1 MTVSRAV
8 SAGKRAAID
17 IGGTFTDFASYDAA
31 TKSVR
36 FEKTLS
42 TPARLTEGVMT
53 CFGLGE
59 VDLASLQQFIHG
71 STVAINA
78 VIQKTGARTALV
90 TTTGFTDIYEIARAN
105 RPDTYNL
112 FFVKPQPLVAAD
124 LRFGVAE
131 RLDAGGRVLTALSAA
146 EITRVVAALVAADV
160 EAVAVCL
167 LHSYANPAHEARLG
181 KALRRALPGVYVTL
195 SHEVLREYREYERT
209 STTVLNAYVGREVTH
224 YLNDLDQTLGAQRFG
239 GRFLVMQSNGGVMTA
254 RRARQMPVAM
264 MESGPAGGIIG
275 AAELGRAIGFA
286 DVIAFDMGGT
296 TAKTCL
302 IEGGQPKMTDQ
313 YYIGGYRDGY
323 PMRLPAVDI
332 IEVGAGG
339 GSIAWIDAGGGLHV
353 GPKSAGAAP
362 GPACYGKGGT
372 EPTVTD
378 ANLVAGRLNPTRFL
392 GGDFDLDAGAAGRAI
407 ATRIGGP
414 LKLQTL
420 EAAHGI
426 IRLVDTHMAF
436 AVNAITLQ
444 RGYDPRRFA
453 MVAFGGAGPLHAMA
467 IARELHIP
475 TVVIPP
481 QPGHF
486 SALGML
492 MTDLRADFVLTRV
505 REFASLDFATLDQ
518 WFSELEDVGTREMR
532 AEGLSESEV
541 FCVRSLDMRYLG
553 QEYTVNVTVP
563 SMPDGGAALE
573 ETRRRFDTA
582 YEARYSHHS
591 PHHPAQVV
599 NIRVTVLGQVRKPD
613 FAALRDKPMRT
624 AGAAK
629 KRPVFFAATGMAECK
644 VLQRADLEPG
654 QIVRG
659 PAIIEEYASTTVIH
673 PGDSAVLG
681 AAGCLIVT
689 VGA

>member
-1 MTVSRAV
+1 MSGEHT
-8 SAGKRAAID
+8 SAAGLRAAID

-31 TKSVR
+31 TASVR

-42 TPARLTEGVMT
+42 TPGRLADGVNH
-53 CFGLGE
+53 CFRLGE
-59 VDLASLQQFIHG
+59 MDLASLKQFIHG

-78 VIQKTGARTALV
+78 VIQKAGARTALL
-90 TTTGFTDIYEIARAN
+90 TTSGFTDVYEIARAN

-112 FFVKPQPLVAAD
+112 FFVKPAPLVAAD

-131 RLDAGGRVLTALSAA
+131 RMDARGRVLTALSAT
-146 EITRVVAALVAADV
+146 EIRRVVARIVAAGV

-167 LHSYANPAHEARLG
+167 LHSYANPAHEVRLG
-181 KALRRALPGVYVTL
+181 KALRRALPGVYITV

-224 YLNDLDQTLGAQRFG
+224 YLDDLDASLAAQRFG

-275 AAELGRAIGFA
+275 AAELGRVIGFS

-302 IEGGQPKMTDQ
+302 IEGGDPKMTDQ
-313 YYIGGYRDGY
+313 YYIGGYRHGY

-362 GPACYGKGGT
+362 GPACYGLGGL

-378 ANLVAGRLNPTRFL
+378 ANLAVGRLNPKRFL
-392 GGDFDLDAGAAGRAI
+392 GGDFDLDAGAARRAI
-407 ATRIGGP
+407 AAGVGAP
-414 LKLQTL
+414 LNLDDL

-453 MVAFGGAGPLHAMA
+453 MVAFGGAGPLHALA

-475 TVVIPP
+475 TVIIPP

-505 REFASLDFATLDQ
+505 CDFAALDVATLGG
-518 WFSELEDVGTREMR
+518 WFAELEAAGIGEMH
-532 AEGLSESEV
+532 AEGLGRDEV
-541 FCVRSLDMRYLG
+541 VCVRSLDMRYFG
-553 QEYTVNVTVP
+553 QEYTVNVTLP
-563 SMPDGGAALE
+563 AQLGGAAAMTE
-573 ETRRRFDTA
+573 ARRRFDAA
-582 YEARYSHHS
+582 YEMRYSHNS
-591 PHHPAQVV
+591 PGHPAQVV
-599 NIRVTVLGQVRKPD
+599 NLRITVLGKVRKPD
-613 FAALRDKPMRT
+613 FAALRDKPMKS
-624 AGAAK
+624 AAAATR
-629 KRPVFFAATGMAECK
+629 RPVFFAATGMAQCQ
-644 VLQRADLEPG
+644 VLQRADLISG
-654 QIVRG
+654 QVIHG
-659 PAIIEEYASTTVIH
+659 PAIIEEYASTTVMH
-673 PGDSAVLG
+673 PGDRAESG

-689 VGA
+689 IGR

>member
-1 MTVSRAV
+1 MTVEAIAAR
-8 SAGKRAAID
+8 GKRAAID
-17 IGGTFTDFASYDAA
+17 IGGTFTDFASYDAG

-42 TPARLTEGVMT
+42 TPARLADGVST

-59 VDLASLQQFIHG
+59 VDLATLQQFIHG

-112 FFVKPQPLVAAD
+112 FFVKPEPLVAAD

-131 RLDAGGRVLTALSAA
+131 RLDAGGRVLTSLTET
-146 EITRVVAALVAADV
+146 EIKRVVSALVDAGV

-167 LHSYANPAHEARLG
+167 LHSYANPAHEIRLG
-181 KALRRALPGVYVTL
+181 KALRHALPRVYVTL

-224 YLNDLDQTLGAQRFG
+224 YINDLEQTLGAQRFG

-302 IEGGQPKMTDQ
+302 IEDGQPKMTDQ

-353 GPKSAGAAP
+353 GPKSAGASP
-362 GPACYGKGGT
+362 GPACYGLGGS

-378 ANLVAGRLNPTRFL
+378 ANLIAGRLNPTRFL
-392 GGDFDLDAGAAGRAI
+392 GGDFVLDAAAAQRAI
-407 ATRIGGP
+407 AARIGAP
-414 LKLQTL
+414 LKLGAL

-426 IRLVDTHMAF
+426 IRLVDSHMAF

-467 IARELHIP
+467 IARELRIP

-505 REFASLDFATLDQ
+505 REFAALDTATLDQ
-518 WFSELEDVGTREMR
+518 WFAELEDAGMREIR
-532 AEGLSESEV
+532 AEGLSREAV
-541 FCVRSLDMRYLG
+541 VCVRSLDMRYLG
-553 QEYTVNVTVP
+553 QEYTVNVIVP
-563 SMPDGGAALE
+563 
-573 ETRRRFDTA
+573 ETRDRKAAMADTRKRFDDA
-582 YEARYSHHS
+582 YAMRYSHNS
-591 PHHPAQVV
+591 LGHPAQVV
-599 NIRVTVLGQVRKPD
+599 NIRVTVLGQVKKPD
-613 FAALRDKPMRT
+613 FGALRDKPMRS
-624 AGAAK
+624 AE
-629 KRPVFFAATGMAECK
+629 AATSREVYFASDGMVECK
-644 VLQRADLEPG
+644 VLQRTDIVPG
-654 QIVRG
+654 QVIQG
-659 PAIIEEYASTTVIH
+659 PAIIEEYASTTVMH
-673 PGDSAVLG
+673 PGDTAVPG

-689 VGA
+689 IGT